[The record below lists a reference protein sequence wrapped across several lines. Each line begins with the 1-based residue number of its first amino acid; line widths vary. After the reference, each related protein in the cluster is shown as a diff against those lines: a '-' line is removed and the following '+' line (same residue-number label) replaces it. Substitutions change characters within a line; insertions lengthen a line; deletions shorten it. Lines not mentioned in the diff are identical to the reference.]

1 MTAARSPLQQVLLY
15 AAVLAVVLWT
25 MAPFYWML
33 VSSVSEQRDLFSFPP
48 VWFPRTVSLERFWI
62 LLGLGDLAGL
72 DEETARPALL
82 FRTALLNSVLVCG
95 ITTAVGLAVGTI
107 AAYAYARLR
116 FAFSGP
122 FMALTVVVHMLPPI
136 ATVIPL
142 YILLRKIGLLN
153 ELSGLILV
161 YAALS
166 VTYVV
171 WVMSGYFR
179 SIPKELEESAR
190 IDGCSRM
197 GALVRVI
204 LPIVTPGLVA
214 TGILVFITTWNEFL
228 YVLVLMNDPANKTV
242 PVVVAEF
249 STQDQIKYG
258 MIMTGGIIVSLPPVL
273 MALLFQ
279 RRLIS
284 GLTAGA
290 VKG

>member
-1 MTAARSPLQQVLLY
+1 MSTTRSVSQQILLY
-15 AAVLAVVLWT
+15 AAVLGIVLWT
-25 MAPFYWML
+25 LAPFYWML

-48 VWFPRTVSLERFWI
+48 VWFPRTISFERFEQ
-62 LLGLGDLAGL
+62 LLGFASPGEV
-72 DEETARPALL
+72 DEETARPARL

-95 ITTAVGLAVGTI
+95 MTTLIGLTVGTI
-107 AAYAYARLR
+107 AAYSYARLR
-116 FAFSGP
+116 FRFSRYL
-122 FMALTVVVHMLPPI
+122 MALTVMVHMLPPI

-142 YILLRKIGLLN
+142 YILLRKVGLLN
-153 ELSGLILV
+153 QLSGLILV

-171 WVMSGYFR
+171 WVMSGYFQT
-179 SIPKELEESAR
+179 IPKELEESAR

-197 GALVRVI
+197 GALMRVI
-204 LPIVTPGLVA
+204 LPIVTPGLIA

-228 YVLVLMNDPANKTV
+228 YVLVLINDPANKTV
-242 PVVVAEF
+242 PVMIAEF

-273 MALLFQ
+273 LALIFQ

>member
-1 MTAARSPLQQVLLY
+1 
-15 AAVLAVVLWT
+15 
-25 MAPFYWML
+25 
-33 VSSVSEQRDLFSFPP
+33 
-48 VWFPRTVSLERFWI
+48 
-62 LLGLGDLAGL
+62 
-72 DEETARPALL
+72 
-82 FRTALLNSVLVCG
+82 
-95 ITTAVGLAVGTI
+95 
-107 AAYAYARLR
+107 
-116 FAFSGP
+116 
-122 FMALTVVVHMLPPI
+122 MALTVMVHMLPPI

-142 YILLRKIGLLN
+142 YILLRKVGLLN
-153 ELSGLILV
+153 QLSGLILV

-171 WVMSGYFR
+171 WVMSGYFQT
-179 SIPKELEESAR
+179 IPKELEESAR

-197 GALVRVI
+197 GALMRVI
-204 LPIVTPGLVA
+204 LPIVTPGLIA

-228 YVLVLMNDPANKTV
+228 YVLVLINDPANKTV
-242 PVVVAEF
+242 PVMIAEF

-273 MALLFQ
+273 LALIFQ

>member
-95 ITTAVGLAVGTI
+95 ITTAVGLAVGTV

-122 FMALTVVVHMLPPI
+122 LMALTVVVHMLPPI

>member
-95 ITTAVGLAVGTI
+95 ITTAAGLAVGTV

-122 FMALTVVVHMLPPI
+122 LMALTVVVHMLPPI

>member
-1 MTAARSPLQQVLLY
+1 MNTTRSPLQPALLY
-15 AAVLAVVLWT
+15 TAGLAIVLWT
-25 MAPFYWML
+25 LAPFYWML

-48 VWFPRTVSLERFWI
+48 VWFPRSVSFDRFWI

-72 DEETARPALL
+72 DEETAQPARL
-82 FRTALLNSVLVCG
+82 FRMALLNSILVCG
-95 ITTAVGLAVGTI
+95 ITTVVGLLVGTV

-116 FAFSGP
+116 FAFSGAL
-122 FMALTVVVHMLPPI
+122 MALTVMVHMLPPI

-142 YILLRKIGLLN
+142 YILLRKLGLLN
-153 ELSGLILV
+153 QLSGLILV

-179 SIPKELEESAR
+179 TIPKELEESAR

-197 GALVRVI
+197 GALLRVI

-228 YVLVLMNDPANKTV
+228 YVLVLT
-242 PVVVAEF
+242 
-249 STQDQIKYG
+249 
-258 MIMTGGIIVSLPPVL
+258 
-273 MALLFQ
+273 
-279 RRLIS
+279 
-284 GLTAGA
+284 
-290 VKG
+290 

>member
-95 ITTAVGLAVGTI
+95 ITTAVGLAVGTV

-273 MALLFQ
+273 LALLFQ

>member
-1 MTAARSPLQQVLLY
+1 MSTTRSVFQQTLLY
-15 AAVLAVVLWT
+15 SAVLGIVLWT
-25 MAPFYWML
+25 LAPFYWML

-48 VWFPRTVSLERFWI
+48 IWFPRTISFERFEQ
-62 LLGLGDLAGL
+62 LLGLASLGDV
-72 DEETARPALL
+72 DEETARPARL
-82 FRTALLNSVLVCG
+82 FRTALMNSVLVCG
-95 ITTAVGLAVGTI
+95 ITTLIGLTAGTI
-107 AAYAYARLR
+107 AAYSYARLR
-116 FAFSGP
+116 FAFSRHL
-122 FMALTVVVHMLPPI
+122 MALTVMVHMLPPI

-142 YILLRKIGLLN
+142 YILLKKVGLLN
-153 ELSGLILV
+153 QLSGLILV

-179 SIPKELEESAR
+179 TIPKELEESAR

-197 GALVRVI
+197 GALMRVI
-204 LPIVTPGLVA
+204 LPIVTPGLIA

-228 YVLVLMNDPANKTV
+228 YVLVLINDPANKTV
-242 PVVVAEF
+242 PVMIAEF

-273 MALLFQ
+273 LALIFQ

>member
-48 VWFPRTVSLERFWI
+48 VWFPRTVSLARFWI

-95 ITTAVGLAVGTI
+95 ITTAVGLAVGTV

-122 FMALTVVVHMLPPI
+122 LMALTVVVHMLPPI

>member
-1 MTAARSPLQQVLLY
+1 
-15 AAVLAVVLWT
+15 
-25 MAPFYWML
+25 
-33 VSSVSEQRDLFSFPP
+33 
-48 VWFPRTVSLERFWI
+48 
-62 LLGLGDLAGL
+62 
-72 DEETARPALL
+72 
-82 FRTALLNSVLVCG
+82 
-95 ITTAVGLAVGTI
+95 
-107 AAYAYARLR
+107 
-116 FAFSGP
+116 
-122 FMALTVVVHMLPPI
+122 
-136 ATVIPL
+136 
-142 YILLRKIGLLN
+142 
-153 ELSGLILV
+153 
-161 YAALS
+161 
-166 VTYVV
+166 
-171 WVMSGYFR
+171 
-179 SIPKELEESAR
+179 
-190 IDGCSRM
+190 
-197 GALVRVI
+197 VI